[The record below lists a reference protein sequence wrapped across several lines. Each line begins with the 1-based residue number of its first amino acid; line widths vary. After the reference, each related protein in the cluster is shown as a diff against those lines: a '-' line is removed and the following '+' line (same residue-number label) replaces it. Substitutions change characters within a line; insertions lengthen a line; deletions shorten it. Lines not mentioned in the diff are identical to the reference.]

1 MAVNKLHV
9 TFQGPQISEAGVSVE
24 DLHKTFDRLQRA
36 LWLMVS
42 HLEGVTTP
50 AGRSPAWVRRGSEL
64 RLLGTAE
71 GSLVAELGVSSLR
84 DHRASAEDVPQ
95 KAVNLIMTSYAVEDD
110 ILPPAVEAELMNIG
124 VGLSQGIT
132 NVRLDDPETGY
143 FADFPR
149 REKAREAPF
158 YPSPAAV
165 AEEAEAALLH
175 GRLLEVDWGARTAR
189 LHRVEAQPV
198 RLRFNTHLDDEMHQL
213 ARQYVEVRGRG
224 AFDRNDRWSNVD
236 VDRISAVRPGHEPFD
251 LGALLTSPN
260 PKIFRSNEVVRASEP
275 FDVDE
280 FNRLIRV
287 GRDL

>member
-1 MAVNKLHV
+1 MAANRLHV
-9 TFQGPQISEAGVSVE
+9 TFQGPQISETGVSVD
-24 DLHKTFDRLQRA
+24 DLHKTFDCLQRA

-50 AGRSPAWVRRGSEL
+50 TGRPPAWVRQGSGL
-64 RLLGTAE
+64 RLLATAE

-84 DHRASAEDVPQ
+84 DRRASAEDVPQ
-95 KAVNLIMTSYAVEDD
+95 RAVNLIMTSYAVEDD
-110 ILPPAVEAELMNIG
+110 ILPATVAEELMNIG
-124 VGLSQGIT
+124 VGLSQGVS
-132 NVRLDDPETGY
+132 NVRLADPITGY
-143 FADFPR
+143 QVDFPR
-149 REKAREAPF
+149 RERRREMPT
-158 YPSPAAV
+158 YSSPPV
-165 AEEAEAALLH
+165 AKDEAALLY

-189 LHRVEAQPV
+189 LHRVEEAQPV

-224 AFDRNDRWSNVD
+224 VFDRNDQWSNVD
-236 VDRISAVRPGHEPFD
+236 VDHISGVRPGQEPFD
-251 LGALLTSPN
+251 LEALLTSPN
-260 PKIFRSNEVVRASEP
+260 PKIFRSNEVVRAREP

>member
-1 MAVNKLHV
+1 MSTNKLHV

-24 DLHKTFDRLQRA
+24 DLYKTFDRLQRA

-84 DHRASAEDVPQ
+84 DYRASAEDVPQ
-95 KAVNLIMTSYAVEDD
+95 RAVDLIMTSYAIEDD
-110 ILPPAVEAELMNIG
+110 ILPPAVAAELMNIG
-124 VGLSQGIT
+124 VGLSQGVT
-132 NVRLDDPETGY
+132 NVRLDDPATGN

-149 REKAREAPF
+149 REKARGTPS
-158 YPSPAAV
+158 YPSMAAV
-165 AEEAEAALLH
+165 ADEGEAALLY

-224 AFDRNDRWSNVD
+224 VFDRNDQWSDVD
-236 VDRISAVRPGHEPFD
+236 VDRISGVRPGQQPFD
-251 LGALLTSPN
+251 FEALLSSPN